1 MDILY
6 LFDFQIDKIL
16 LNEKLAVY
24 SDYVWFAK
32 FYKSKLAKK
41 EIINFTDIFQ
51 ATNSK
56 INDKKDNTLML
67 NNLGSENKT
76 EIENQNDK
84 KGISILV
91 EETNKNGK
99 PK

>member
-1 MDILY
+1 
-6 LFDFQIDKIL
+6 
-16 LNEKLAVY
+16 
-24 SDYVWFAK
+24 
-32 FYKSKLAKK
+32 
-41 EIINFTDIFQ
+41 
-51 ATNSK
+51 
-56 INDKKDNTLML
+56 ML